1 MNQYVLQ
8 ANKKKAYENVDAMS
22 GSEKFKNF
30 VKSLIAKSD
39 NTDHVRGIGK
49 MKQDDFSEWE
59 ARVN

>member
-8 ANKKKAYENVDAMS
+8 ADKKKANENVGAMS

-39 NTDHVRGIGK
+39 NEDHVSGIGK